1 MSSSKTSSLPQKP
14 PNHSSINSTPTN
26 AMSLEITQKWF
37 ALYVKARH
45 EKVVDRAL
53 HRVGFDS
60 FLPLYV
66 LRHVYAHCSKEHQIP
81 LFPGYVFCRFD
92 PLKRTPILSTPGV
105 ISIVSVARKPVPVDD
120 VEIFSL
126 QSAIKAQLPL
136 EHCGFVE
143 TGQRV
148 RIIHGA
154 LSGIEGI
161 VLEVRNSV
169 RLVLSIT
176 LLQRSVQLEIDASW
190 IAPCEAPSVSL
201 SIAS

>member
-1 MSSSKTSSLPQKP
+1 M
-14 PNHSSINSTPTN
+14 NSAPTN
-26 AMSLEITQKWF
+26 ATSLGITQKWF
-37 ALYVKARH
+37 ALYVKPRH

-53 HRVGFDS
+53 YRVGFES

-120 VEIFSL
+120 VEIFSI
-126 QSAIKAQLPL
+126 QSAIKAQMFL
-136 EHCGFVE
+136 ESCSFVE

-148 RIIHGA
+148 RITRGG

-161 VLEVRNSV
+161 VLEVRKSL

-190 IAPCEAPSVSL
+190 IAPCGPSSVSL
-201 SIAS
+201 SIAALSATL

>member
-1 MSSSKTSSLPQKP
+1 M
-14 PNHSSINSTPTN
+14 
-26 AMSLEITQKWF
+26 
-37 ALYVKARH
+37 
-45 EKVVDRAL
+45 
-53 HRVGFDS
+53 
-60 FLPLYV
+60 
-66 LRHVYAHCSKEHQIP
+66 
-81 LFPGYVFCRFD
+81 
-92 PLKRTPILSTPGV
+92 
-105 ISIVSVARKPVPVDD
+105 PVDD
-120 VEIFSL
+120 IEIFSL

-136 EHCGFVE
+136 ERCDFVE

-161 VLEVRNSV
+161 VLEVRNSL